1 MIFKEELISAEKIYE
16 GKILNLRKDT
26 VTVRNGK
33 TASREIVE
41 HRGAV
46 ALVVLTEQRK
56 IVMVKQYRHAMR
68 DVMLEIPAGKI
79 DNGEHDPMTAAVREL
94 KEETGYTADN
104 IRYIGKMFP
113 SVAYSEE
120 GLWLYFCSGLTKGE
134 RNLDDDEAIDVVE
147 YDFDEVCHRIENG
160 ELGDSKTICAV
171 LMVKGLLADGRI
183 ST

>member
-104 IRYIGKMFP
+104 I
-113 SVAYSEE
+113 S
-120 GLWLYFCSGLTKGE
+120 
-134 RNLDDDEAIDVVE
+134 
-147 YDFDEVCHRIENG
+147 
-160 ELGDSKTICAV
+160 
-171 LMVKGLLADGRI
+171 
-183 ST
+183 